1 MGQLPRWFSTL
12 IRLLSQVRVPP
23 GNYVFEVKAV
33 NNDGKWNETPTTLK
47 ITIRSPFW
55 KSMYAVILYIV
66 FLLVLFYS
74 LQRELRLR
82 NRLRNSILQERNQR
96 ENEEKLHQLKLQFF
110 TNISHE
116 FQNSTD
122 IDFISA
128 FYSENEIEM
137 GIHEV
142 ITHTVVFHEPGI
154 HLHHPSSAGVKNEK
168 ETKILVVED
177 NRELLDTATN
187 IIEHHLVDLNSVDVL
202 ASELNL
208 SRSSLH
214 RKLKALTNQ
223 SATEFVK
230 FVRINKSIKLIEG
243 GETNIDEICFKV
255 GFNSHSYYSMCFR
268 KQLGQTP
275 SDYISKIKEDR
286 E

>member
-1 MGQLPRWFSTL
+1 M
-12 IRLLSQVRVPP
+12 
-23 GNYVFEVKAV
+23 
-33 NNDGKWNETPTTLK
+33 
-47 ITIRSPFW
+47 
-55 KSMYAVILYIV
+55 
-66 FLLVLFYS
+66 
-74 LQRELRLR
+74 
-82 NRLRNSILQERNQR
+82 ERNANHTENYHQKSVLEFHVCRYPIHCFSAGALLFPAAGVKIEKQAKKFNFAGEEPARKRR
-96 ENEEKLHQLKLQFF
+96 EAKPIETSVFYQYF
-110 TNISHE
+110 TRI
-116 FQNSTD
+116 QNSTD

-187 IIEHHLVDLNSVDVL
+187 IIEHHLVDPNFSVDVL

-275 SDYISKIKEDR
+275 SDYISKIKR
-286 E
+286 GSRVAN